1 MFIGSSGRRP
11 TAPNG
16 QNGYGPGTGNHPQ
29 LGGQENGMQ
38 ADYRISNLMVENNDL
53 RRRIQMLE
61 QEKLELQQNLNTTAS
76 QMAMSGQNNFYQ

>member
-1 MFIGSSGRRP
+1 
-11 TAPNG
+11 
-16 QNGYGPGTGNHPQ
+16 
-29 LGGQENGMQ
+29 MQ